1 MKKHLKG
8 IQAFHNQIWKTF
20 LEQQQK
26 GSCTSLWDTITNACQ
41 EDTKTATQKDI
52 SWNDIQ
58 KQYFEN
64 LETIFTQTM
73 GGFFQNDK
81 PLRPETP
88 PTDRRFQDPEWQT
101 NPMFYYLK
109 ESYLLYSHYC
119 KWQSNNAPDGSGALA

>member
-52 SWNDIQ
+52 SWNDIHA
-58 KQYFEN
+58 N
-64 LETIFTQTM
+64 DGGIFPKRQT
-73 GGFFQNDK
+73 
-81 PLRPETP
+81 LAAR
-88 PTDRRFQDPEWQT
+88 
-101 NPMFYYLK
+101 
-109 ESYLLYSHYC
+109 
-119 KWQSNNAPDGSGALA
+119 NAPNGQAVSGP